1 MSIININIILDI
13 IITALS
19 VWIAIVAVKGIGG
32 LVGSAINTIAVAILI
47 LCIAFI
53 SKALLFRL
61 TDLDS
66 LNQELIHRLIVLV
79 GFMFMGYGFQKIQNI
94 TKHMTGGNV

>member
-1 MSIININIILDI
+1 MSIVNINLILDI

-19 VWIAIVAVKGIGG
+19 VWIAVVAVKGIGG
-32 LVGSAINTIAVAILI
+32 LIGSAINTIGVAILI

-61 TDLDS
+61 TGLDAS
-66 LNQELIHRLIVLV
+66 TQELIHRCIVLS
-79 GFMFMGYGFQKIQNI
+79 GFLFMGYGFQKIQNI
-94 TKHMTGGNV
+94 TRQMSGG

>member
-1 MSIININIILDI
+1 MSIVSINLILDI
-13 IITALS
+13 IITVLS
-19 VWIAIVAVKGIGG
+19 IWIAIVAVKGIGG

-61 TDLDS
+61 TDLD
-66 LNQELIHRLIVLV
+66 LITQELIHRCVTLI
-79 GFMFMGYGFQKIQNI
+79 GFLFMGYGFQKIQNI
-94 TKHMTGGNV
+94 TRRISGGNI